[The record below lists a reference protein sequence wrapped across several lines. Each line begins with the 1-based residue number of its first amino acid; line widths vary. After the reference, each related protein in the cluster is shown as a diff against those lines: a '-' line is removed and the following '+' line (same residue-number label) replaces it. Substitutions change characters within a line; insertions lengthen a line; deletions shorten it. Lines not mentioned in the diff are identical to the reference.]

1 MFKLN
6 KFYFFISLVI
16 GLLFAYLFTP
26 QPDVIIR
33 YPTPE
38 NAGKIIY
45 QDSNEVC
52 YKYIANEVQCPADK
66 SLIKDNYLQK
76 VDNEKKNK
84 KFSIF

>member
-16 GLLFAYLFTP
+16 GLLFVYLFTP
-26 QPDVIIR
+26 QAEVIIR

-38 NAGKIIY
+38 NAGKLVY
-45 QDSNEVC
+45 QDKNDTC
-52 YKYIANEVQCPADK
+52 YKYKANEIQCPADK
-66 SLIKDNYLQK
+66 SLINDHYLQK
-76 VDNEKKNK
+76 DGVKKN